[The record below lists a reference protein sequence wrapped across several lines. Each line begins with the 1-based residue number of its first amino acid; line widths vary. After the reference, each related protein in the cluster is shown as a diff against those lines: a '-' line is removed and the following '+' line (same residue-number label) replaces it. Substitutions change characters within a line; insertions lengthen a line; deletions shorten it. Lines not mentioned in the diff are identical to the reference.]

1 VHVQKTADFSSIVND
16 MTLTAKQLKSSL
28 SFADVMEELTTKAED
43 LKEVQEQRVN
53 STMVS
58 KSGQLVVKLLE
69 ILEVVVVKVV
79 GEMENQV
86 MY

>member
-1 VHVQKTADFSSIVND
+1 

-43 LKEVQEQRVN
+43 LKEVQEQWVN

-69 ILEVVVVKVV
+69 ILETVVVKVV
-79 GEMENQV
+79 GEKENQV

>member
-43 LKEVQEQRVN
+43 LKEVQEQWVN

-58 KSGQLVVKLLE
+58 KSGQLVVELVE